1 MTGVTPLLR
10 LVDVRLVRDGA
21 VLLDGVSLSVGPG
34 ERWALLG
41 PNGAGKTTLLSVA
54 GALRHPTSGTA
65 EVLGRA
71 LGRVDVR
78 DLWPQVGHV
87 YGRFRPSGRT
97 TLRRVVLT
105 GAHGTTAL
113 PLRWAPDDALEARVD
128 GLLGDLRVAPLADR
142 PWEVLSNGEQ
152 RRALVARALVPDPP
166 LLLLDEPAAGLDL
179 PGREVL
185 VDALDVL
192 ARREPTRACVLVTHH
207 LEELPATT
215 THALL
220 LRAGRTVAAGP
231 VEDVLTAGALS
242 EAFEMGLRVGRE
254 DGRWS
259 ARRSA

>member
-1 MTGVTPLLR
+1 MTDLLR
-10 LVDVRLVRDGA
+10 LSDVRLVRDGA
-21 VLLDGVSLSVGPG
+21 VLLDGVSLTVRPG

-54 GALRHPTSGTA
+54 GATCHPTSGTA

-78 DLWPQVGHV
+78 DLWPLVGHV
-87 YGRFRPSGRT
+87 HGRHRPAGRA

-113 PLRWAPDDALEARVD
+113 PLRWSPDDALTARVD
-128 GLLGDLRVAPLADR
+128 RLMEALQVRALADR
-142 PWEVLSNGEQ
+142 SWEVLSNGEQ

-179 PGREVL
+179 PGREAL
-185 VDALDVL
+185 VDALDAL
-192 ARREPTRACVLVTHH
+192 ARSEPERAGVLVTHH

-220 LRAGRTVAAGP
+220 LRAGRTVTIGP
-231 VEDVLTAGALS
+231 VADVLTAEPLS
-242 EAFEMGLRVGRE
+242 EAFGLPLRVERH
-254 DGRWS
+254 DGRWT
-259 ARRSA
+259 ARRA